1 MNTEVTQQ
9 SILKELILLKLDIHG
24 IRKASLASQRTNDRR
39 SSPAVGHSASVV
51 HRLEEVAEAAERLYT
66 TASTATETSPSERSP
81 VWRQNSTDTN
91 LSSIPKFPAAR
102 HQLVQRFINDPTAI
116 TGVPSPSILAS
127 SPSPNAS
134 PDSAPYTVRPQTRG
148 SAPSTIGGLDDSG
161 DDFQEME
168 HLHQT
173 NLRDFAVECFRCM
186 KYDQATE
193 FLDQALRDSSGRKDQ
208 VFREIQTL
216 MALCHF
222 FQGNWKKAKPAI
234 MILARSRADLTTCNL
249 LHALAL
255 GFLSEYSFDDA
266 LSTCKQAVIGKKRL
280 CEHHGVEGSEHTE
293 TLALLAEIYKVKGD
307 CAGEE
312 ASRRELPPDLQ
323 YVHPKSPASFLQHRT
338 DVLSRALGNN
348 IPPFLRPYPQPDV
361 AELESDV
368 GQRRVLATLVTDKAK
383 FRESSA
389 IRQMIAEREK
399 YDIDTHKEPVVPMDS
414 PNDADDEA
422 SPYSATSTTWRDHL
436 CRFLKVG
443 RSRDRMASNSP
454 FPADKRVSPL
464 TWANTTSDSSGI
476 VLPWWPSRGRHPQV
490 SRGSDRLKRRP
501 PVVTS
506 QPSEAKSTFVLHDM
520 YRVSNLELKAA
531 WKEMQ
536 EEAEEAREP
545 VIEYYRPTPM
555 SKVRPENPAD
565 AGLPWSQDAKT
576 TERDVSRRDTASA
589 QHTFRTVSPGIVL
602 DEYDSAIP
610 HPACGNRCHLCIMYE
625 IAGTPISELADDHLS
640 ELEDSPLTQGTLPS
654 SGAVF
659 SHFGPFQPAEEPQ
672 AQSPTQDKRSPVSP
686 RGVPVAIVTL
696 ERQASQSCVDSP
708 TLPCSPWSGN
718 RRSLPVKA
726 AAKLSLVPRRSKS
739 TLTASRGSG
748 SVSIS
753 TEKTMLLR
761 DISAT
766 MTSLNS
772 LSFSNAQDVR
782 SSALEAL
789 MPGLVALGEDQLALK
804 DVEAQVQSLSTSIRD
819 LQASREGSD
828 TEAKDD
834 TIGGP
839 AVFPSVA
846 ASHAPFTGR
855 PEPALR
861 RALTWAST
869 TASPSSA
876 SHRLIVPVLPADTS
890 FQSKA
895 VDPHHFKT
903 DARIPWQ
910 PKVRL
915 PPVSLAIDTS
925 GFAGRGN
932 GKVSDLSEE
941 KSSRT
946 PKERSVLAGISRSA
960 LTPKIEGHSPLPT
973 PLKSAPARVEG
984 WNYWTGFVGN
994 FVTYYLTRAY

>member
-9 SILKELILLKLDIHG
+9 SILNELVLLKSDIHG
-24 IRKASLASQRTNDRR
+24 IRKVSFASQRTNDCR
-39 SSPAVGHSASVV
+39 SSPAVGHGASVV
-51 HRLEEVAEAAERLYT
+51 HRLDEVAEAAERLYT
-66 TASTATETSPSERSP
+66 TASSATETSPSEESTIR
-81 VWRQNSTDTN
+81 RQNSNDTS
-91 LSSIPKFPAAR
+91 LSSNIKFPAAR
-102 HQLVQRFINDPTAI
+102 HQLVQRFINDPAAI
-116 TGVPSPSILAS
+116 AGLPSSSILAS
-127 SPSPNAS
+127 SPSPNA
-134 PDSAPYTVRPQTRG
+134 APYTVRPQTRG
-148 SAPSTIGGLDDSG
+148 GAPSTIGGLDDSG
-161 DDFQEME
+161 DEYQEME
-168 HLHQT
+168 HLYQT

-193 FLDQALRDSSGRKDQ
+193 FLDQALRNSSGREDQ

-216 MALCHF
+216 TALCHF
-222 FQGNWKKAKPAI
+222 FQGNWKQAKPAV
-234 MILARSRADLTTCNL
+234 MTLARSRADLTTCNL

-255 GFLSEYSFDDA
+255 GYLSEYSFDDA

-280 CEHHGVEGSEHTE
+280 CEHHGVGSSEYTE
-293 TLALLAEIYKVKGD
+293 TLALLVEIYKVKGD

-312 ASRRELPPDLQ
+312 APRRELPPDLQ

-338 DVLSRALGNN
+338 DVLSRALGDD
-348 IPPFLRPYPQPDV
+348 IPPFLRPYSQTDV
-361 AELESDV
+361 AESNVD
-368 GQRRVLATLVTDKAK
+368 QRRVLAPLVADRANIG
-383 FRESSA
+383 ESSA
-389 IRQMIAEREK
+389 IRQRLAEREK
-399 YDIDTHKEPVVPMDS
+399 YDIDTRKEPVGPMD
-414 PNDADDEA
+414 
-422 SPYSATSTTWRDHL
+422 SPYSATSTTLRDYL
-436 CRFLKVG
+436 CRFLKLG
-443 RSRDRMASNSP
+443 RSRDRMAFSP
-454 FPADKRVSPL
+454 FPAENRVSSSVG
-464 TWANTTSDSSGI
+464 TTTPSDSSGI
-476 VLPWWPSRGRHPQV
+476 VLPWWPSRRRQIQASWG
-490 SRGSDRLKRRP
+490 GGRLKRRP

-506 QPSEAKSTFVLHDM
+506 QPLQSKSTFVLPDM
-520 YRVSNLELKAA
+520 YRVSNPELKAA
-531 WKEMQ
+531 R
-536 EEAEEAREP
+536 EETQGKGREAREP
-545 VIEYYRPTPM
+545 MIEYYHPTPM
-555 SKVRPENPAD
+555 SKVRPENLAD
-565 AGLPWSQDAKT
+565 VGLPWPQDTKT
-576 TERDVSRRDTASA
+576 TERDISRHDTTSA
-589 QHTFRTVSPGIVL
+589 QRVFRAASPGIVF
-602 DEYDSAIP
+602 DGYEPAIP
-610 HPACGNRCHLCIMYE
+610 HPPCVSLTQLCTIRE
-625 IAGTPISELADDHLS
+625 IAGTPKSELPDTSRAA
-640 ELEDSPLTQGTLPS
+640 ELEVSPLTQGTLSS
-654 SGAVF
+654 SGVIF

-672 AQSPTQDKRSPVSP
+672 AQSPTQAKQSPVSP
-686 RGVPVAIVTL
+686 RGVPVTIVTL
-696 ERQASQSCVDSP
+696 ERQASQSGVDSP
-708 TLPCSPWSGN
+708 TLPSSPWSGN
-718 RRSLPVKA
+718 RRSLPAKA
-726 AAKLSLVPRRSKS
+726 VAKQSLVPRRSKS
-739 TLTASRGSG
+739 TSTASRGSG

-753 TEKTMLLR
+753 TETTMLLR

-772 LSFSNAQDVR
+772 LSFSKAQDVR
-782 SSALEAL
+782 SSALEAF
-789 MPGLVALGEDQLALK
+789 MPRLVALGEDQLALK
-804 DVEAQVQSLSTSIRD
+804 DVEAQVQSLSTTIRD

-834 TIGGP
+834 TIRSL

-846 ASHAPFTGR
+846 ASHTPFTGR

-876 SHRLIVPVLPADTS
+876 SHRLIVPILPADTS

-903 DARIPWQ
+903 NARIPSQ